1 MNTEGSPNGMAI
13 VLKTIGRNPLEVR
26 LLCPPQRFYDKMNS

>member
-1 MNTEGSPNGMAI
+1 MEGSPNGMAI

-26 LLCPPQRFYDKMNS
+26 LLYPPPNLVY